1 MDTEV
6 LETNEIIVP
15 SELTEYLKED
25 DKALE
30 IFNSKIEDVVSREQ
44 DLAKEKEDKE
54 KEFESRLEEFKK
66 TLEQEKADQA
76 KIFSDREA
84 ELSKEKENLESIKSE
99 QESKKQSYIS
109 SLININDTYASKMGL
124 IKNAID
130 IASDNESLKKALE
143 EEQEKLNEDLSKEYD
158 NRKTELNK
166 VLESIGEKEEEPVV
180 EEPKVTEVPIEE
192 PVVTSTPE
200 PVVEIHDDNEVVAHE
215 SREDVINVILG
226 SEEVMEGHVFPYLKG
241 LLGE

>member
-15 SELTEYLKED
+15 NELTEYIKED

-84 ELSKEKENLESIKSE
+84 ELAKEKENLESIKSE
-99 QESKKQSYIS
+99 QGLKKQSYIS
-109 SLININDTYASKMGL
+109 SLININDTYNSKMAL

-143 EEQEKLNEDLSKEYD
+143 EEQEKLKDDLSKECED
-158 NRKTELNK
+158 RKIELNK

-192 PVVTSTPE
+192 PKVT
-200 PVVEIHDDNEVVAHE
+200 PVEEIVETHDDNEVVAHE

-226 SEEVMEGHVFPYLKG
+226 SEEVMEGHVFPYLNG